1 MVIVVVLADQASK
14 AWALASLPPGARA
27 VVVIPGWLWFRL
39 VSNSGATFSL
49 LPGHNLL
56 FAVAT
61 SLILIAIL
69 VLLLGRRHLT
79 DGISV
84 VALGAIAG
92 GGLGNLVVRIRLGG
106 VIDFIQVR
114 AWPTDFNLAD
124 LAIRLG
130 VVGFVLGLVLQGRR
144 RRPAR
149 S

>member
-1 MVIVVVLADQASK
+1 MVLVDQGSK
-14 AWALASLPPGARA
+14 AWAVASLPPGARA
-27 VVVIPGWLWFRL
+27 VAIIPRWLWFRL

-49 LPGHNLL
+49 LLGHNLL

-69 VLLLGRRHLT
+69 VLVGRRYVT
-79 DGISV
+79 DAISV

-92 GGLGNLVVRIRLGG
+92 GGLGNLIDRIRLGG

-130 VVGFVLGLVLQGRR
+130 VLGFVLGLILQGRR

-149 S
+149 P